1 MRQLSLPIVVLNGH
15 TQSIK
20 QVKFDPHSRT
30 HIASSSY
37 DFTVRIWDYSDPLV
51 PLKQTTD
58 HHTEFTYSVD
68 FSIHRVGLIADCSW
82 DKTVKVYIPAYLST

>member
-1 MRQLSLPIVVLNGH
+1 MCLLSESLLSGMHVN
-15 TQSIK
+15 
-20 QVKFDPHSRT
+20 
-30 HIASSSY
+30 
-37 DFTVRIWDYSDPLV
+37 RIWDYSDPLV